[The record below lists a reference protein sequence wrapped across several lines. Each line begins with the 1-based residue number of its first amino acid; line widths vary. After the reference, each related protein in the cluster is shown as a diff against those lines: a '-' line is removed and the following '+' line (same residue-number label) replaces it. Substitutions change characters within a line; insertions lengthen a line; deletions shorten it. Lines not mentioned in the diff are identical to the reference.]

1 MGTISIT
8 YSSLHNAVA
17 QTNSLSNAL
26 STYQSQISSTV
37 DSKLA
42 SLASSGDK
50 NGYISAAEQKAS
62 QKMTTMTNKSTKAAT
77 FKKKLDDFVTL
88 AEEADKN
95 TAANIQTLGDA
106 VVGKRTVWQQAG
118 DWIYNTFCVELVN
131 KVPFVSAIANVIK
144 GAWRKASSLM
154 EDIHTWFKYKDGK
167 YFWNGFKI
175 AISAIAAVAA
185 AVVAVVA
192 IAAAGTVGALVLA
205 ITAAVASV
213 VLAII
218 AIVNGAI
225 GIYQNYKA
233 KKQYDEGKLGQSRYY
248 GSIEKYSDY
257 AKKYD
262 LGDKRQNERGKTA
275 GTHMDRL
282 QAGCEVIVAITGI
295 INLGAVK
302 DPSTGKISRYSFD
315 EAKKTIKR
323 SFGFK
328 TQRYSIDP
336 NTGKAI
342 KYDGAKSGYKVGDRW
357 SFKNLFSSRQDG
369 TGKQYIRNYLGF
381 GATDSA
387 FYNSHVIE
395 GMAKNPAKT
404 TQSVSKLFGQLK
416 PWQKVTKTVLD
427 TGSALNSTV
436 GRFDKIGKFTTGVQ
450 TVFDNQQS
458 PWDRVKGAITATNSF
473 NSNMN
478 FGKAFGNA
486 GKATGLLDKGIKF
499 GEKMWPVFSN

>member
-1 MGTISIT
+1 M
-8 YSSLHNAVA
+8 
-17 QTNSLSNAL
+17 
-26 STYQSQISSTV
+26 
-37 DSKLA
+37 
-42 SLASSGDK
+42 
-50 NGYISAAEQKAS
+50 SAAEQKAS

-77 FKKKLDDFVTL
+77 FKKSLDDFVTL

-95 TAANIQTLGDA
+95 TADNIQTLGDA
-106 VVGKRTVWQQAG
+106 VVGKRTIWQQAG

-144 GAWRKASSLM
+144 GAWRKASSVM
-154 EDIHTWFKYKDGK
+154 EYIHTWFKYKDGK

-175 AISAIAAVAA
+175 AIGVIAAIAA

-192 IAAAGTVGALVLA
+192 IAAAGSVAALVLA

-213 VLAII
+213 VLAVI

-225 GIYQNYKA
+225 GIYQNYKS
-233 KKQYDEGKLGQSRYY
+233 KKLYDEGKLGQARYY

-262 LGDKRQNERGKTA
+262 LGDKRQNEKGETA

-282 QAGCEVIVAITGI
+282 QVGCEVIVAITGI
-295 INLGAVK
+295 INFGAVK
-302 DPSTGKISRYSFD
+302 DPSTGKISGYSFD
-315 EAKKTIKR
+315 EAKKTIKKGL
-323 SFGFK
+323 GFK

-336 NTGKAI
+336 NTGKVI

-357 SFKNLFSSRQDG
+357 SFKNMFSSRQDG
-369 TGKQYIRNYLGF
+369 TGKQYFRKYLGF

-387 FYNSHVIE
+387 FYNSNVIKN
-395 GMAKNPAKT
+395 MAKNPANT
-404 TQSVSKLFGQLK
+404 TQTVSKLFGQLK
-416 PWQKVTKTVLD
+416 PWQKVTKTILD

-436 GRFDKIGKFTTGVQ
+436 GQFDKFGKFTTGVQ
-450 TVFDNQQS
+450 IIFNNQQS
-458 PWDRVKGAITATNSF
+458 SWERVKGAVSAANSF

-486 GKATGLLDKGIKF
+486 GKVTGLLDKGIQF
-499 GEKMWPVFSN
+499 VEKMWPVFSN

>member
-37 DSKLA
+37 DSKL
-42 SLASSGDK
+42 STLASSGDK

-88 AEEADKN
+88 AEDADKN

-131 KVPFVSAIANVIK
+131 KVPVISAIANVIK
-144 GAWRKASSLM
+144 GAWRKAGSVM
-154 EDIHTWFKYKDGK
+154 EDIHTWFKYKAGK
-167 YFWNGFKI
+167 YVWNGIKI
-175 AISAIAAVAA
+175 VVGVVAAIATAIVSIA
-185 AVVAVVA
+185 A
-192 IAAAGTVGALVLA
+192 IATAGTALALVLA

-213 VLAII
+213 VLMVIS
-218 AIVNGAI
+218 IVNGAI
-225 GIYQNYKA
+225 GLRQNWKA
-233 KKQYDEGKLGQSRYY
+233 GKQYKEGKLGQSRYY
-248 GSIEKYSDY
+248 GDIDTLSKYV
-257 AKKYD
+257 KKYD
-262 LGDKRQNERGKTA
+262 LGDKQDNEKWKTRGDN
-275 GTHMDRL
+275 MDRV
-282 QAGCEVIVAITGI
+282 QTGCEVLVAITSI
-295 INLGAVK
+295 VNLGAVK
-302 DPSTGKISRYSFD
+302 SPETGKISGYSFK
-315 EAKKTIKR
+315 EVGKNIKK
-323 SFGFK
+323 SLGFK
-328 TQRYSIDP
+328 HQRYSIDP
-336 NTGKAI
+336 DTGKAI

-369 TGKQYIRNYLGF
+369 TGKQYFRNYLGF
-381 GATDSA
+381 GTTDSV
-387 FYNSHVIE
+387 FYNNRVIE
-395 GMAKNPAKT
+395 GMAKNPANT
-404 TQSVSKLFGQLK
+404 TQSVGKLFGQLK
-416 PWQKVTKTVLD
+416 PWQQVTKTILD
-427 TGSALNSTV
+427 TGSALNSTI
-436 GRFDKIGKFTTGVQ
+436 GRFDKVGKFTTGVQ
-450 TVFDNQQS
+450 AVFDNQQS
-458 PWDRVKGAITATNSF
+458 PWDRVKGAVTAANSF

-486 GKATGLLDKGIKF
+486 GKVTGLADKGIKF